1 MSDWMDDKIDLQ
13 RIETSEF
20 KKGYNKAIDDI
31 RKYLKT
37 VEPCEMSQ
45 EIWNIGVD
53 NTCDRMLKK

>member
-1 MSDWMDDKIDLQ
+1 MDDKIDLQ

-20 KKGYNKAIDDI
+20 KKGYNKAIEDV

>member
-20 KKGYNKAIDDI
+20 KKGYNKAIEDI

>member
-20 KKGYNKAIDDI
+20 KKGYNKASEDI

-45 EIWNIGVD
+45 DIWNIGVD
-53 NTCDRMLKK
+53 NTCDRLLKK

>member
-1 MSDWMDDKIDLQ
+1 MDDKIDLQ